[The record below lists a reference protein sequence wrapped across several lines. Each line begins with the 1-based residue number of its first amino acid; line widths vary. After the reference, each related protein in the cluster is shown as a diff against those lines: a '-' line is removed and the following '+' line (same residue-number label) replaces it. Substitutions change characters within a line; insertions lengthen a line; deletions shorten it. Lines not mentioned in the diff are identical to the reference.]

1 MAQGI
6 FGGATSYEEQ
16 SLQDILDDIIGWI
29 QYTTERKEFILAQK
43 SIVEKSGFWE
53 KIAFDFQMT
62 ILTTLTYF
70 DTILYDLNLIKLSLE
85 ENHITEK
92 EVNLLRNIGIK
103 SNSYNTEYGRTYRED
118 KRYWHEYGNPAFKE
132 VEKIYGKGRDYF
144 VTMQDACNAAAR
156 LEDYM
161 EKGQVVNN
169 TLSIQGSVSGSQIQ
183 QGTMNSTQ
191 TMEIVN
197 SFDYAEVLDALNKIK
212 RSTQNEDFDM
222 DFGEKSVEIK
232 QIIDNTLSMIETK
245 EEPTKIKKMLS
256 TLKDLAVGVSGS
268 LIASGIC
275 GLITQLPIW

>member
-62 ILTTLTYF
+62 ILTTITYF
-70 DTILYDLNLIKLSLE
+70 DTILYDLNVVKLSLE
-85 ENHITEK
+85 ENRITEK

-103 SNSYNTEYGRTYRED
+103 ANSYNTEYGRTYRED
-118 KRYWHEYGNPAFKE
+118 KRYWHEYGNSDFKE

-169 TLSIQGSVSGSQIQ
+169 TLSIQGSVLGSQIQ

-197 SFDYAEVLDALNKIK
+197 SFDYDEVLDVLCKIK

-232 QIIDNTLSMIETK
+232 QIIDETLSMIETK

-268 LIASGIC
+268 LIASGIY

>member
-16 SLQDILDDIIGWI
+16 SLQDILDDIVGWI
-29 QYTTERKEFILAQK
+29 QYTADKKTFILAQK
-43 SIVEKSGFWE
+43 SIVVKSGFWD

-62 ILTTLTYF
+62 ILTTITYF
-70 DTILYDLNLIKLSLE
+70 DTILYDLNLVELSLVK
-85 ENHITEK
+85 NCITEK

-103 SNSYNTEYGRTYRED
+103 AISYNHEYGRTYRED
-118 KRYWHEYGNPAFKE
+118 KGDWHEYGNPNFKE

-144 VTMQDACNAAAR
+144 VTMQDACNAASR

-161 EKGQVVNN
+161 EKGPVINN
-169 TLSIQGSVSGSQIQ
+169 TLSVQGDVTGSQIQ
-183 QGTMNSTQ
+183 QGTTNSTQ
-191 TMEIVN
+191 AMEVVN
-197 SFDYAEVLDALNKIK
+197 TFDYAQVFDVINKIK
-212 RSTQNEDFDM
+212 RSTQSEDFNI
-222 DFGEKSVEIK
+222 DFGEKSVEVK
-232 QIIDNTLSMIETK
+232 QIIDDTLRMIETK

-256 TLKDLAVGVSGS
+256 TLKDLAIGVSGS

>member
-43 SIVEKSGFWE
+43 SIVEKSGFWG

-62 ILTTLTYF
+62 ILTTITYF
-70 DTILYDLNLIKLSLE
+70 DTILYDLNVVKLSLE
-85 ENHITEK
+85 ENRITEK

-103 SNSYNTEYGRTYRED
+103 ANSYNTEYGRTYRED
-118 KRYWHEYGNPAFKE
+118 KRYWHEYGNSDFKE

-197 SFDYAEVLDALNKIK
+197 SFDYDEVLDVLCKIK

-232 QIIDNTLSMIETK
+232 QIIDETLSMIETK

-268 LIASGIC
+268 LIASGIY

>member
-62 ILTTLTYF
+62 ILTTITYF
-70 DTILYDLNLIKLSLE
+70 DTILYDLNVVKLSLE
-85 ENHITEK
+85 ENRITEK

-103 SNSYNTEYGRTYRED
+103 ANSYNTEYGRTYRED
-118 KRYWHEYGNPAFKE
+118 KRYWHEYGNSDFKE

-197 SFDYAEVLDALNKIK
+197 SFDYDEVLDVLCKIK

-232 QIIDNTLSMIETK
+232 QIIDETLSMIETK

-268 LIASGIC
+268 LIASGIY